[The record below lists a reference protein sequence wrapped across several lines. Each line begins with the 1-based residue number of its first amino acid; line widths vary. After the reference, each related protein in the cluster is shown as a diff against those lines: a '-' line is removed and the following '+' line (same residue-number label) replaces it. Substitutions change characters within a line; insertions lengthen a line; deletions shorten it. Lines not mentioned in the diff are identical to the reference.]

1 MAAKVSGFADSGE
14 SDSSDDNFSEEKEK
28 SLTDPHFASKKVLD
42 PKEKRE
48 RRRFFLCYRDFLL
61 QVRSVNERQTTK
73 DSSETQSGEAEEG
86 EENYGLYAD
95 DKGYLQGEIYRQLEN
110 DKELGF
116 AGELSQEL
124 NLIPSDNAHVDV
136 TDLQGTFQDSEPE
149 ILVVPNKRFVREISP
164 RKKKKKSLKMK
175 KQS

>member
-14 SDSSDDNFSEEKEK
+14 SDSSDDNFPEEKEK

-61 QVRSVNERQTTK
+61 HVKSVNDRQTTK
-73 DSSETQSGEAEEG
+73 DSSTTQSGEAEEG

-110 DKELGF
+110 DEELGF

-124 NLIPSDNAHVDV
+124 NLIPSDA

-149 ILVVPNKRFVREISP
+149 ILVVPNKRFVREISHG
-164 RKKKKKSLKMK
+164 KKKKKNSLKLK

>member
-1 MAAKVSGFADSGE
+1 MAAEVSGFADNGE

-28 SLTDPHFASKKVLD
+28 SLTDPNFTSKKVLD
-42 PKEKRE
+42 PKEKQE

-61 QVRSVNERQTTK
+61 HVRSVSDRHTTK
-73 DSSETQSGEAEEG
+73 DSSTTQSGEAEEG

-95 DKGYLQGEIYRQLEN
+95 DKGYLQGEIYGQVEN
-110 DKELGF
+110 DEELGF

-124 NLIPSDNAHVDV
+124 NLIPSDNVHFDV
-136 TDLQGTFQDSEPE
+136 ADLQGTFQDTEPE
-149 ILVVPNKRFVREISP
+149 ILVVPNKRFVREISHG
-164 RKKKKKSLKMK
+164 KKKKSLKMK